1 MKNKKQKNKKLK
13 QLSLFSDEQL
23 GRKIN
28 LNTKINKLDDA
39 AVTKLM
45 ENFQMVTSKQLA
57 RILSKKND
65 NSLRVARCENRGFT
79 WYKYDGSVYYNLP
92 EVKREMKVGVNA

>member
-28 LNTKINKLDDA
+28 LNIKINKLDDA
-39 AVTKLM
+39 AVNKLL
-45 ENFQMVTSKQLA
+45 ENFQMVSSKQLA
-57 RILSKKND
+57 LILSKPND

-79 WYKYDGSVYYNLP
+79 WYKHDGSVYYNLP
-92 EVKREMKVGVNA
+92 EVMHEMKVGINA